1 MNLWNGVI
9 IIYIVLPHDKMF
21 MRIVLYHVK
30 KRAPRVPPAVFLKV
44 PVPLV
49 VAYKNTVSFLDKLNM
64 LTHYI
69 GVKQID
75 HLTVIVEIGHR
86 WR

>member
-9 IIYIVLPHDKMF
+9 MIYIVLPHDKIV
-21 MRIVLYHVK
+21 MRILLYHVK
-30 KRAPRVPPAVFLKV
+30 KRASRVPLAVCLKV
-44 PVPLV
+44 LVLLV

-64 LTHYI
+64 LTHCI

>member
-9 IIYIVLPHDKMF
+9 IIYIVLPHDKLF
-21 MRIVLYHVK
+21 MRFLRYHSK
-30 KRAPRVPPAVFLKV
+30 KRASRVPLAVFLKV

-49 VAYKNTVSFLDKLNM
+49 VAYKKAVSFLDKLNM

-75 HLTVIVEIGHR
+75 HFTVIVEIGHR